1 MATPKICFH
10 HLRGTCDYGDN
21 CWKIHTTPST
31 LNPAQAGAFERFC
44 QAGAEPG
51 APKPKAHGPTAPSKP
66 KAVVK
71 PKAAPKAAPK
81 VAAPKVAAPAPPAEN
96 PAQQPA
102 QQPVEVE
109 EDIPSCFEFPLGNCK
124 RSNCKWEHRDLVDFT
139 DEELA
144 KFQRT
149 LKKSWPKVCFAA
161 LQGDC
166 DNSCGRVHKL
176 EANLSF
182 PERFKWDRFQANLTE
197 AAAPEPAQQ

>member
-1 MATPKICFH
+1 MATTKICFH

-21 CWKIHTTPST
+21 CWKIHTTPNT
-31 LNPAQAGAFERFC
+31 LSPAQAGAFERFC
-44 QAGAEPG
+44 QANGALV
-51 APKPKAHGPTAPSKP
+51 APKPKVPIHAAPSKP
-66 KAVVK
+66 KAIAK
-71 PKAAPKAAPK
+71 PK
-81 VAAPKVAAPAPPAEN
+81 VAPKIAAPAEK
-96 PAQQPA
+96 PAQQPG
-102 QQPVEVE
+102 EVE

-197 AAAPEPAQQ
+197 EAASEPAQQ